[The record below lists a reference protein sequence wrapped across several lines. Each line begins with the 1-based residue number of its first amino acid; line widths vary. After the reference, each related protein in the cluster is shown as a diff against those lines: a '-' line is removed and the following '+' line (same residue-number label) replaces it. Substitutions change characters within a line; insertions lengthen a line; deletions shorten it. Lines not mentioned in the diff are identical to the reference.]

1 MNIFDILGPIMV
13 GPSSSHTAGAVRIG
27 AITRTLLGSTP
38 SKATI
43 YLHGSFAATGV
54 GHGTD
59 RALVAGLL
67 GMRPDDIN
75 IPNSFDIAKEN
86 GLEVT
91 FEHAEIPGA
100 HPNTAVLLVQSKD
113 GKTMKVMASSIGG
126 GRIKVNEID
135 DTETNFSGENPT
147 LIVNNQDRPGYVA
160 QITAILSEHSI
171 NIATMQLCRDKRGGD
186 AVMVIEMDQKIK
198 DEVLDQI
205 KQLDGVEKATYID
218 ATMD

>member
-75 IPNSFDIAKEN
+75 IPNSFDIAKEK

-91 FEHAEIPGA
+91 FEHAEISGA

-126 GRIKVNEID
+126 GRIKVNEVD